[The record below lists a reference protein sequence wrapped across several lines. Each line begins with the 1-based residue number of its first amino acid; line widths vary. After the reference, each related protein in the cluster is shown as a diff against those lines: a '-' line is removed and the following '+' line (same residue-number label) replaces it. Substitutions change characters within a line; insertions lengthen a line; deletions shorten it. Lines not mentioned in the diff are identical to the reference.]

1 MRTRR
6 PRVSATFM
14 RTAGTGSFRRRL
26 RAAGNRARGEGGSQ
40 GWGLPISLPR
50 PPSSPSHTSGGGTAT
65 PNPLRDPKST
75 LGIPCVLGGPQIPS
89 GVPIF
94 TLGTPYPP
102 FGSPWGP
109 QMRSGNTI
117 RLWGLQMLFE
127 EPQSTTGIQN
137 PFGDPR
143 STLET
148 PNPTVNP
155 KSTLKTQYPFG
166 NPRFTEV
173 IPKYSWG
180 FHIHFRN
187 LRSPSPSP
195 PRGPQIHFENPTFPR
210 GPPDSFW
217 EHHIPLGSQYP
228 LWGPQISFGKPIF
241 PLETP
246 NSPMDPKSI
255 LRTHIYPWGLQIH
268 FEDHEILLG
277 TPNLL

>member
-1 MRTRR
+1 MAMAVGLRPHSAAWGQRMRTRR

-65 PNPLRDPKST
+65 PNPLQDPKST
-75 LGIPCVLGGPQIPS
+75 LGIPCILGGPQIPS

-187 LRSPSPSP
+187 LRSPLPLSLP
-195 PRGPQIHFENPTFPR
+195 PPVDPKSTLRTLHSLGDPQIHFGSTTSPWGPNIPFGDPKFPLGNPYSPWR
-210 GPPDSFW
+210 PQ
-217 EHHIPLGSQYP
+217 IPL
-228 LWGPQISFGKPIF
+228 
-241 PLETP
+241 
-246 NSPMDPKSI
+246 
-255 LRTHIYPWGLQIH
+255 
-268 FEDHEILLG
+268 
-277 TPNLL
+277 